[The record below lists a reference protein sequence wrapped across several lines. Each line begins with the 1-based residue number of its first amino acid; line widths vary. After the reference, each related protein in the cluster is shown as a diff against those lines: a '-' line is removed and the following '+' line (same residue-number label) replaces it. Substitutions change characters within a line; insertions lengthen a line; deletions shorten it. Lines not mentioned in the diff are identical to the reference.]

1 MSQTERHNQD
11 IHVGLE
17 TYLPLL
23 PWFRPLILRGF
34 GGRTRFRHLVKTK
47 SNIRTESLVHRTV
60 ITIPMWHW
68 EPSQTS
74 MNCACACI
82 CLSQKRGR
90 NSISQSLVFFFLL
103 PYMILW
109 NRIIYIPELK
119 HIHLN
124 AWLPTEIL
132 ISQKTILSHRHVN
145 SCSKGTL
152 SLNNTF
158 SGTLIK
164 IFWNWNPN
172 LSLQHQIS
180 CLSLNWVHKIS
191 LNWI

>member
-1 MSQTERHNQD
+1 MSQIERHNQD

-17 TYLPLL
+17 TYLPIL
-23 PWFRPLILRGF
+23 PRFRPLILRGF
-34 GGRTRFRHLVKTK
+34 GGRTRFRHLIKTK
-47 SNIRTESLVHRTV
+47 SNIRTESLIHRTV

-82 CLSQKRGR
+82 CLSQKRGK
-90 NSISQSLVFFFLL
+90 NPISQSLVFFFLL
-103 PYMILW
+103 YDLM

-119 HIHLN
+119 HIDLN

-158 SGTLIK
+158 SSTLIK

>member
-1 MSQTERHNQD
+1 MSQIERHNQD

-17 TYLPLL
+17 TYLPIL
-23 PWFRPLILRGF
+23 PRFRPLILRGF

-47 SNIRTESLVHRTV
+47 SNIRTESLIHRTV
-60 ITIPMWHW
+60 ITIPMWHG

-82 CLSQKRGR
+82 CLSQKRGKKS
-90 NSISQSLVFFFLL
+90 NFTVTCFLFFF
-103 PYMILW
+103 YMILW

-119 HIHLN
+119 HIDLN

>member
-1 MSQTERHNQD
+1 MTLRAITNKHELCMCLHLLITEKREEFQFHS
-11 IHVGLE
+11 
-17 TYLPLL
+17 
-23 PWFRPLILRGF
+23 
-34 GGRTRFRHLVKTK
+34 HLF
-47 SNIRTESLVHRTV
+47 S
-60 ITIPMWHW
+60 
-68 EPSQTS
+68 
-74 MNCACACI
+74 
-82 CLSQKRGR
+82 
-90 NSISQSLVFFFLL
+90 FFF
-103 PYMILW
+103 YMILW

-191 LNWI
+191 LNWV